1 MRASTA
7 LAYALIA
14 AVIAGVGGAREA
26 RGADAAPGPG
36 PVPAADGKVQV
47 SLVTDVESAIPG
59 HPFWVGLR
67 FQLAPGW
74 HLYWK
79 NPGQS
84 GMATELTWSG
94 DSVALGPTRWPAPER
109 IVSSDG
115 FIVTYGWHGDVVLLS
130 EARTTAGGTVRVSAD
145 FLVCEVECIPGSALL
160 SRRIE
165 AGDGSPAKTREVMA
179 ASWARVPRPA
189 ADHGVTIDVRH
200 DPPRVAP
207 GAAFTTTIAVTG
219 AGASLPQ
226 RGPEH
231 AFFPERTPTVT
242 LMAKAPLDG
251 GLGVILAGTTSADDP
266 GGDQR
271 IAGVLA
277 LEKGGVPIFVEVE
290 AALPR
295 GGADIAAA
303 APTVTPTIDAP
314 TTPRAPSAGTAISL
328 GRILL
333 LCFLGGLL
341 LNLMPCVLPVL
352 AIKVGGLVRLAGDRP
367 ADRALH
373 AAAYGAGIVASM
385 LVLAVAVLIVRAA
398 TDQVGW
404 GMQFQQPVFLI
415 AVGALLVVLAVNA
428 FGGLEIGVGADALT
442 RAVDAR
448 AGLARSAGEGVLAVV
463 LATPCSAPF
472 LGTGI
477 GAALVAPPAVVVL
490 AFVAAG
496 LGLAAPFVL
505 LTVVPG
511 ARRLLPKPGPWM
523 LRLKQVVGFALLGAA
538 MWLGWILGR
547 GFGVDAAA
555 GALAFWLAVAV
566 AAWIVGATME
576 AAPLRR
582 AIFAV
587 AAVAIA
593 AVTGAITLQ
602 TEADAGGRA
611 ARVESGWEP
620 WSEDAVAAHLGAG
633 RPVFVDFTADWCLT
647 CKVNERTVLATDEVK
662 AAVDRHE
669 IALLKADWTVP
680 DPAISAALRRFGKAG
695 VPMYLVYSPARPT
708 EPEVLPE
715 LLTPSL
721 VTSAFATAAGAT
733 AAR

>member
-7 LAYALIA
+7 LACALIA
-14 AVIAGVGGAREA
+14 GLIAGVGGAREA

-36 PVPAADGKVQV
+36 PVSAADGKVQV

-94 DSVALGPTRWPAPER
+94 DGVELGPTRWPAPER

-189 ADHGVTIDVRH
+189 AEHGVTVDVRH

-207 GAAFTTTIAVTG
+207 GAAFTTTIAVTA
-219 AGASLPQ
+219 AGVSLPQ

-251 GLGVILAGTTSADDP
+251 ALGVILAGTTSADDP

-314 TTPRAPSAGTAISL
+314 TPPPALPAGTSISL

-490 AFVAAG
+490 AFIAAG

-566 AAWIVGATME
+566 AAWIIGATME
-576 AAPLRR
+576 TAPLRR
-582 AIFAV
+582 ALFAV
-587 AAVAIA
+587 VAVAIA
-593 AVTGAITLQ
+593 TVTGAITLH

>member
-1 MRASTA
+1 MRASLATMLA
-7 LAYALIA
+7 LLVGLAAGTGDAY
-14 AVIAGVGGAREA
+14 GAEA
-26 RGADAAPGPG
+26 TAPGHG
-36 PVPAADGKVQV
+36 PVAAADGKVEV
-47 SLVTDVESAIPG
+47 SLVADVESAIPG

-84 GMATELTWSG
+84 GMATEVTWTG
-94 DSVALGPTRWPAPER
+94 DGVELGPTRWPAPER

-130 EARTTAGGTVRVSAD
+130 EARTAAGGTVTVSAD

-160 SRRIE
+160 SRRLE
-165 AGDGSPAKTREVMA
+165 AGDGAPAATRQVMA

-189 ADHGVTIDVRH
+189 SEHGVTVEVRH
-200 DPPRVAP
+200 DPPRIAP
-207 GAAFTTTIAVTG
+207 GTAFTTTVAVTADG
-219 AGASLPQ
+219 ATLPA

-231 AFFPERTPTVT
+231 AFFPDRTPTIT
-242 LMAKAPLDG
+242 LMAKAPIDG
-251 GLGVILAGTTSADDP
+251 GLGVILAGTASPDDP

-295 GGADIAAA
+295 ALAVDAA
-303 APTVTPTIDAP
+303 APALATGATATVDSAP
-314 TTPRAPSAGTAISL
+314 PAAAPPAAIGI

-367 ADRALH
+367 TDRALH
-373 AAAYGAGIVASM
+373 AAAYGVGIVGSM
-385 LVLAVAVLIVRAA
+385 LVLAVAVLIVRAV

-404 GMQFQQPVFLI
+404 GMQFQQPAFLI
-415 AVGALLVVLAVNA
+415 AVGALLTVLAVNA
-428 FGGLEIGVGADALT
+428 FGGLEIGIGAGALT

-477 GAALVAPPAVVVL
+477 GAALVAPPAVVVI
-490 AFVAAG
+490 AFIAAG

-511 ARRLLPKPGPWM
+511 ARRMLPRPGPWM
-523 LRLKQVVGFALLGAA
+523 LRLKQAVGFALLAA
-538 MWLGWILGR
+538 AVWLAWILGR
-547 GFGVDAAA
+547 GFGVDAFA
-555 GALAFWLAVAV
+555 GALAFWLAIGI
-566 AAWIVGATME
+566 AAWIIGATLE
-576 AAPLRR
+576 AAPGRR
-582 AIFAV
+582 IVFALL
-587 AAVAIA
+587 AVVLA
-593 AVTGAITLQ
+593 AVTGAVTLDTRPDTDGAQ
-602 TEADAGGRA
+602 
-611 ARVESGWEP
+611 ARLGTGWEA
-620 WSEDAVAAHLGAG
+620 WSDEAVAAHLGAG
-633 RPVFVDFTADWCLT
+633 RPVLVDFTADWCLT

-669 IALLKADWTVP
+669 VALLKADWTLP
-680 DPAISAALRRFGKAG
+680 DPAITAALRRFGKAG
-695 VPMYLVYSPARPT
+695 VPMYLVYSPARPA
-708 EPEVLPE
+708 EPAVLPE

-721 VTSAFATAAGAT
+721 VTSALATAAGAT